1 MAEAAE
7 LKSPPG
13 MKADVWQYFGFKR
26 YEDKDEL
33 DRTKAVCKL
42 CQIEV
47 KYSGNTTNL
56 RNHLSRHHADTA
68 KPVANQTALEKAF
81 GVKFPSNSK
90 RALSITEGL
99 GIFISKDLRPYSVVE
114 NAGFKLLIKRL
125 EPRYVL
131 PSRKHLSETVIPQMY
146 AKSKDTLAHSLK
158 SAERVALTCDCWT
171 SRNTVSYLTITC
183 HHIDEEWRL
192 ASSVLQ
198 TRAVETSHTA
208 SNLADLLTE
217 AIQEWGITDK
227 NPAIVTDNAAKI
239 VRAEQLMG
247 HFHMGC
253 FAHLINLASQAGLKT
268 PAIARLLGRVRRI
281 VAFFHRSPTASHTLK
296 EKQQLFQL
304 PQHKLIVDVTTRWN
318 SSLDMLGRFLEQQ
331 PAISAALLS
340 PDVRRRESD
349 ICTLTETDITTA
361 EDVVKC
367 LGPMKT
373 ATLAISEEASPTM
386 SMVAPLQFQLL
397 SQMTCTTEDSSVIKE
412 LKTAVH
418 NNLNSRYE
426 ALTETLCVASS
437 LDPRFK
443 TLLFLSGEARDAVFL
458 KLTSEAAHLNPST
471 DETTPE
477 QEDTSHGSTDVAVP
491 APTQP
496 KRQKDSSA
504 LMALLG
510 SAYTPPETP
519 LQRKTTPT
527 ERAEEEVA
535 TYRKVP
541 SIPLSQNP
549 LTWWQVHAGDFPLL
563 AGLVKQYLAYP
574 GPVFHLSESS
584 QPLETLLVL
593 KGAASLHS
601 T

>member
-13 MKADVWQYFGFKR
+13 MKADVWQYFRFKR

-33 DRTKAVCKL
+33 DRTKAVCEL

-81 GVKFPSNSK
+81 GVQFPSNYK

-131 PSRKHLSETVIPQMY
+131 PSRKHLRETVIPQMY

-208 SNLADLLTE
+208 SNLADPLIE

-227 NPAIVTDNAAKI
+227 NPAIVTDNAANI
-239 VRAEQLMG
+239 MRAVQLMG

-253 FAHLINLASQAGLKT
+253 FVHLINLALQAGLKT
-268 PAIARLLGRVRRI
+268 PAVARLLGRVRRI
-281 VAFFHRSPTASHTLK
+281 VTFFHRSHTLK
-296 EKQQLFQL
+296 EKQQLLQL

-340 PDVRRRESD
+340 LDVHRRESN

-361 EDVVKC
+361 EDVVEC
-367 LGPMKT
+367 LGPMKM
-373 ATLAISEEASPTM
+373 ATLTIFEEVSPTM

-418 NNLNSRYE
+418 NNLSSRHE

-443 TLLFLSGEARDAVFL
+443 TLPFLSGEARDAVFL

-477 QEDTSHGSTDVAVP
+477 QEHDSHGSTDVAVP

-496 KRQKDSSA
+496 KRQKYSSA

-510 SAYTPPETP
+510 SAYTPETP
-519 LQRKTTPT
+519 LQRKTPT

-535 TYRKVP
+535 TYRK
-541 SIPLSQNP
+541 
-549 LTWWQVHAGDFPLL
+549 
-563 AGLVKQYLAYP
+563 
-574 GPVFHLSESS
+574 
-584 QPLETLLVL
+584 
-593 KGAASLHS
+593 
-601 T
+601 